1 MKYISGVL
9 LLLACIFSN
18 TAWGWG
24 QTGHRITGQIAEQWL
39 SAETKEA
46 IGRIL
51 GPESLAEASTY
62 PDDMRSSPDE
72 FWQKTANPYHF
83 VTLADGQHYH
93 DKDCPPEGDSV
104 SALKHFTK
112 ILQHDDS
119 SIADKQ
125 LALRFI
131 VHLIGD
137 LHQPLH
143 VSSAKVK
150 DKGGNAVPVTFF
162 KRQTNLHK
170 VWDSD
175 LIDQQQLSFSEYAS
189 WLNARITEQQYQQWS
204 SADHRQWIGESAGL
218 RDGVYPLSP
227 ELGWDYL
234 YQHNPTM
241 KLRLQQAGVRIA
253 AYLNWLLATAEGR

>member
-1 MKYISGVL
+1 MKYFSSAFVL
-9 LLLACIFSN
+9 LAGIYSN
-18 TAWGWG
+18 TVWGWG

-39 SAETKEA
+39 SPEAKIA
-46 IGRIL
+46 IGHIL

-62 PDDMRSSPDE
+62 PDDMRSAPGE

-93 DKDCPPEGDSV
+93 DTDCPPDGDSV
-104 SALKHFTK
+104 SALKHFTRV
-112 ILQHDDS
+112 LQREDS
-119 SIADKQ
+119 TIADRQ

-170 VWDSD
+170 IWDSD

-189 WLNARITEQQYQQWS
+189 WLNAKITREQNGNWSSGDYQQW
-204 SADHRQWIGESAGL
+204 ITESAGL

-234 YQHNPTM
+234 YQHNPTV

-253 AYLNWLLATAEGR
+253 AYLNRVFSGK

>member
-1 MKYISGVL
+1 MKYFSSIL
-9 LLLACIFSN
+9 LLLACINSN
-18 TAWGWG
+18 TVWAWG

-39 SAETKEA
+39 SPEAKIA
-46 IGRIL
+46 IGNIL

-62 PDDMRSSPDE
+62 PDDMRSAPGE

-93 DKDCPPEGDSV
+93 DTDCPPEGDSV
-104 SALKHFTK
+104 SALKHFTRV
-112 ILQHDDS
+112 LQRDDS
-119 SIADKQ
+119 TTADKQ

-175 LIDQQQLSFSEYAS
+175 LIDQQKLSFSEYAS
-189 WLNARITEQQYQQWS
+189 WLNAKITHEQHSNWSAGYYQQWVS
-204 SADHRQWIGESAGL
+204 ESAAL

-234 YQHNPTM
+234 YQHNPTV
-241 KLRLQQAGVRIA
+241 KVRLQQAGVRIA
-253 AYLNWLLATAEGR
+253 AHFNRVFSGN